1 MYAITPAQKSRN
13 IRHPL
18 FAFALSL
25 IVLTAAL
32 LLLWLAQLAEH
43 IVQDKVIVRE
53 VAMVAL
59 PPPPPPS
66 IQQQQANE
74 PAQSLM
80 VEGAGASIQAVK
92 IKIKSKLKIVRP
104 DTPSVKVSTPQWQSV
119 NVNWDALSLNQLD
132 GLPTLLTPV
141 KALLPKSLTRQ
152 GIDTFTVKLDV
163 LIDEGGNVSLIEVVQ
178 NPYPSLKPAIDKI
191 IKQSRFSG
199 PKKEGEAV
207 RARFIWPIE
216 FKT

>member
-66 IQQQQANE
+66 IQQQQANK

-191 IKQSRFSG
+191 IKQSRFSA

-216 FKT
+216 FKP

>member
-1 MYAITPAQKSRN
+1 MNAITPAQKSRN

-191 IKQSRFSG
+191 IKQSRFSA
-199 PKKEGEAV
+199 PKKEGEVV

-216 FKT
+216 FKP

>member
-191 IKQSRFSG
+191 IKQSRFSA
-199 PKKEGEAV
+199 PKKEGEVV

-216 FKT
+216 FKP

>member
-1 MYAITPAQKSRN
+1 MYAITPTQKSRN

-191 IKQSRFSG
+191 IKQSRFSA

-216 FKT
+216 FKP